1 MQQRR
6 EMDKTP
12 KSLRLHIALFG
23 RTNVGKSSFLNMI
36 AGQEVAIT
44 SAQPGT
50 TTDAVEKNMEL
61 LPIGPVVFID
71 TAGFEDTTTL
81 GEERVKRSLKV
92 FDRADVALVLCEAGV
107 CGTAEKNIFSEAKKR
122 GIPVVAVVTKC
133 DVSGP
138 DEAFVKLLKETGAAE
153 VISVSGKDLSG
164 RDKYLSFLKQALIQ
178 VLPDDFVVPPPLLGD
193 LLPPHGLVIL
203 IVPIDIEA
211 PKGRLIMPQVQ
222 TIRDALDR
230 DAMVL
235 TVKTDEYPQALTLL
249 NRKPDLVICDSQVV
263 HQMVKHTPDGIP
275 CTTFSI
281 LFSRLK
287 GDMPLLAAGTRA
299 IGSLK
304 DHDKVLIAEA
314 CSHHATDDDI
324 GRVKIP
330 RLLKACTGADLDISF
345 AAGRD
350 YPENL
355 SEYKLIVHCGGCM
368 LNRREIL
375 SRLQAAAAAG
385 VPVTNYG
392 MCISYTQGV
401 LERVLSPFAG
411 ELEKF

>member
-1 MQQRR
+1 M
-6 EMDKTP
+6 
-12 KSLRLHIALFG
+12 
-23 RTNVGKSSFLNMI
+23 V

-44 SAQPGT
+44 SALPGT
-50 TTDAVEKNMEL
+50 TTDAVEKSMEL

-81 GEERVKRSLKV
+81 GKERVKRSLKV

-107 CGTAEKNIFSEAKKR
+107 FETAEKNILAEAEKR
-122 GIPVVAVVTKC
+122 GIPVIAVVTKC
-133 DVSGP
+133 DIAEP
-138 DEAFVKLLKETGAAE
+138 DEAFVKLLKEAGAAE
-153 VISVSGKDLSG
+153 VVSVSGKDLSG

-178 VLPDDFVVPPPLLGD
+178 VLPDDFVAPPPLLGD
-193 LLPPHGLVIL
+193 LLPQHGLVVL

-235 TVKTDEYPQALTLL
+235 TVKTNEYPQALALL

-263 HQMVKHTPDGIP
+263 HHMVKNTPPEIR

-314 CSHHATDDDI
+314 CSHHAADDDI

-375 SRLQAAAAAG
+375 ARLQAAAGAG

-401 LERVLSPFAG
+401 LERVLSPFDA
-411 ELEKF
+411 ESLP

>member
-1 MQQRR
+1 
-6 EMDKTP
+6 MDKTP

-23 RTNVGKSSFLNMI
+23 RTNVGKSSFLNMA
-36 AGQEVAIT
+36 AGQDVAIT
-44 SAQPGT
+44 SPQPGS

-71 TAGFEDTTTL
+71 TAGFEDMTAL
-81 GEERVKRSLKV
+81 GEARVKRSLKV
-92 FDRADVALVLCEAGV
+92 FDRADVVLVLCEAGV
-107 CGTAEKNIFSEAKKR
+107 CAETEKNIFAEAKKR
-122 GIPVVAVVTKC
+122 GIPAIAAVTKC
-133 DVSGP
+133 DISEP
-138 DEAFVKLLKETGAAE
+138 DEAFISQLKKAGAAE
-153 VISVSGKDLSG
+153 VISVSCKDSGQREKNLS
-164 RDKYLSFLKQALIQ
+164 RLKQALIQ

-193 LLPPHGLVIL
+193 LLPQRGLVIL

-235 TVKTDEYPQALTLL
+235 MVKTDEYPQALTLL
-249 NRKPDLVICDSQVV
+249 NRNPDLVVCDSQVV
-263 HQMVKHTPDGIP
+263 HHMVKNTPAEVP

-375 SRLQAAAAAG
+375 SRLQTASAAG

-401 LERVLSPFAG
+401 LERVLSPFAS
-411 ELEKF
+411 ELENL

>member
-1 MQQRR
+1 M
-6 EMDKTP
+6 EKTP

-23 RTNVGKSSFLNMI
+23 RTNVGKSSFLNMV

-44 SAQPGT
+44 SSLPGT
-50 TTDAVEKNMEL
+50 TTDAVEKTMEL
-61 LPIGPVVFID
+61 LPVGPVVFID

-81 GEERVKRSLKV
+81 GKERVRRSLKV

-107 CGTAEKNIFSEAKKR
+107 FETAEKNILSEAEKR
-122 GIPVVAVVTKC
+122 GIPVIAVVTKC
-133 DVSGP
+133 DIAEP
-138 DEAFVKLLKETGAAE
+138 DEAFVKLLKEAGAAE
-153 VISVSGKDLSG
+153 VVSVSGKDLSG
-164 RDKYLSFLKQALIQ
+164 RERYLSRLKQALIQ

-235 TVKTDEYPQALTLL
+235 TVKTNEYPQALALL
-249 NRKPDLVICDSQVV
+249 NRKPDLVVCDSQVV
-263 HQMVKHTPDGIP
+263 YQMVKNTPPEIR

-281 LFSRLK
+281 LFSRPK

-314 CSHHATDDDI
+314 CSHHAMDDDI

-375 SRLQAAAAAG
+375 ARLQAAAGAG

-401 LERVLSPFAG
+401 LERVLSPFDA
-411 ELEKF
+411 ESLP

>member
-1 MQQRR
+1 M
-6 EMDKTP
+6 
-12 KSLRLHIALFG
+12 
-23 RTNVGKSSFLNMI
+23 
-36 AGQEVAIT
+36 
-44 SAQPGT
+44 
-50 TTDAVEKNMEL
+50 
-61 LPIGPVVFID
+61 
-71 TAGFEDTTTL
+71 
-81 GEERVKRSLKV
+81 
-92 FDRADVALVLCEAGV
+92 ALVLCEAGV
-107 CGTAEKNIFSEAKKR
+107 FETAEKNILAEAEKR
-122 GIPVVAVVTKC
+122 GIPVIAVVTKC
-133 DVSGP
+133 DIAEP
-138 DEAFVKLLKETGAAE
+138 DEAFVKLLKEAGAAE
-153 VISVSGKDLSG
+153 VVSVSGKDLSG
-164 RDKYLSFLKQALIQ
+164 RERYLSRLKQALIQ

-235 TVKTDEYPQALTLL
+235 TVKTNEYPQALALL

-263 HQMVKHTPDGIP
+263 HQMVKNTPPEIR

-314 CSHHATDDDI
+314 CSHHAMDDDI

-375 SRLQAAAAAG
+375 ARLQAAAGAG

-401 LERVLSPFAG
+401 LEKVLSPFDA
-411 ELEKF
+411 ESLP